1 MNVYE
6 AIYSRRSVR
15 RFLTDPV
22 PEEVLGQ
29 IRRFIRNISSLDHKS
44 RVEIEMFERGNEKL
58 KGLWKVEAPF
68 YLAVY
73 CGGDTA
79 SVRNAGYVAEQVVL
93 YLTSRELGTCY
104 PGETKAGMQEK
115 DGLGRFLVIAFGYAD
130 GPAFRDPATARRLP
144 LGSLCVYKDEP
155 GENLKAV
162 LKAARLAPSSFNS
175 QPWRFVV
182 YGDRVYIFAKR
193 DAITRIRRMAALR
206 DFNIGIMLSHIM
218 LAAEEFWMN
227 METVTEEQFLKK
239 AYKNGDYVC
248 TIVFHS

>member
-73 CGGDTA
+73 
-79 SVRNAGYVAEQVVL
+79 
-93 YLTSRELGTCY
+93 
-104 PGETKAGMQEK
+104 
-115 DGLGRFLVIAFGYAD
+115 
-130 GPAFRDPATARRLP
+130 
-144 LGSLCVYKDEP
+144 
-155 GENLKAV
+155 
-162 LKAARLAPSSFNS
+162 
-175 QPWRFVV
+175 
-182 YGDRVYIFAKR
+182 
-193 DAITRIRRMAALR
+193 
-206 DFNIGIMLSHIM
+206 
-218 LAAEEFWMN
+218 
-227 METVTEEQFLKK
+227 
-239 AYKNGDYVC
+239 
-248 TIVFHS
+248 